1 MALRRLRRPLHLRPR
16 LTQAAHPERARR
28 PHLPVQHAHT
38 RLRRPFVRQCYW
50 TRRFVCSLCS
60 CSHFSSDA
68 CSSGFQS
75 LDNDTVRHDIFF
87 LPSAMFLYIYLV
99 TSFIFVYSR
108 MGTDPGKKTR
118 KPHGCLCRIAL
129 GLGPDARGCGHH
141 VMSCH
146 VWCLVTDATKSIRT
160 YT

>member
-28 PHLPVQHAHT
+28 PHLSVQHAHT
-38 RLRRPFVRQCYW
+38 RLRRPFVRRCYW

-75 LDNDTVRHDIFF
+75 LGNDTVRHDIFF

-118 KPHGCLCRIAL
+118 KPPWLPVPNCIGAGSGRSRTRT
-129 GLGPDARGCGHH
+129 P
-141 VMSCH
+141 CH